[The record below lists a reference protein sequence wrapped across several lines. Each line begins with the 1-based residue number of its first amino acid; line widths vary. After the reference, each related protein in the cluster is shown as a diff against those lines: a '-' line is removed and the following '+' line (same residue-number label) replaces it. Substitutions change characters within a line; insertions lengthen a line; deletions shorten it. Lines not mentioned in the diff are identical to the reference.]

1 MWLRQFFLGALSE
14 FSALSPGIIMQILLT
29 DLHTI
34 HKCCLEELG
43 LSLLLVLIL
52 APRGFSPATSV
63 FSSPQKPTFLNS
75 NSIWAQWTKSHLVDV
90 PPLIFI
96 FIFCD
101 HYLNS
106 YNLYV
111 LQCIDMLGRT
121 LLGLKGS
128 IRISAT

>member
-52 APRGFSPATSV
+52 APRGFSPATPV
-63 FSSPQKPTFLNS
+63 FSSHKGAPLVTYGRLMGLRVLDLSS
-75 NSIWAQWTKSHLVDV
+75 N
-90 PPLIFI
+90 
-96 FIFCD
+96 
-101 HYLNS
+101 
-106 YNLYV
+106 
-111 LQCIDMLGRT
+111 
-121 LLGLKGS
+121 
-128 IRISAT
+128 